1 MNDIVVLGAL
11 ISARA
16 LIERPE
22 WWVSGKSRLLAL
34 RAPQGKQRCAGA
46 ACADVLG
53 FSDEFLQLQTP
64 QPTRPEL
71 VTLGQCMREL
81 GSAIPVPWKC
91 LRPDSGIV
99 AYNDDPATTH
109 ADIIAVF
116 DTAIGRVRGR
126 IYLAGLTEGAWPV
139 AKALANW

>member
-34 RAPQGKQRCAGA
+34 RAPLGKQRCAGA

-53 FSDEFLQLQTP
+53 FSDEFLPAQFEIDD
-64 QPTRPEL
+64 RPEL
-71 VTLGQCMREL
+71 LTLGLCMREL
-81 GSAIPVPWKC
+81 GAAIPVPWKQANPG
-91 LRPDSGIV
+91 RGIV
-99 AYNDDPATTH
+99 GYNDDPATTH

-126 IYLAGLTEGAWPV
+126 LALAGLTEGAWPV